1 MTKILLADE
10 EKDIRDFITRF
21 FSERNFEVSNAANG
35 IDTLLAIKK
44 ERPDI
49 VLLELKMHDM
59 DGIELLKRIRR
70 MKQNTKVIVVTG
82 LNDIEIMNEAKRLGV
97 ISYLIKPI
105 VLNNLMDIILKN
117 LGRRRRFFKLKRA
130 SGNVQYQR

>member
-10 EKDIRDFITRF
+10 KKDIRDFITRF

-35 IDTLLAIKK
+35 IDTLLAMKK

-49 VLLELKMHDM
+49 VLLEPKMRDM

-97 ISYLIKPI
+97 IAYLIKPI

-117 LGRRRRFFKLKRA
+117 LGTRRRFFKLKRA